1 MKVICRERCFYSQGL
16 KRFDEDQEYDLDKD
30 QLKDLL
36 DADMGKYFTDEL
48 GESLADRKAKAS
60 NPPETVKTAAVT
72 GEHKGR

>member
-1 MKVICRERCFYSQGL
+1 MKVICIQSCFYSQGL
-16 KRFDEDQEYDLDKD
+16 QRFDEGKEYDVD
-30 QLKDLL
+30 QKRLKEISDN
-36 DADMGKYFTDEL
+36 DMAKYFTDEL